1 MLVQNQDDSL
11 GMTDMP
17 CFLLLSSNISLL
29 HAVFLTSDKSLP
41 VILRV
46 MRLLL
51 GLSPQ
56 VGHCEKFPRKIS
68 NLKQVL
74 E

>member
-1 MLVQNQDDSL
+1 MLAQNQDDSL
-11 GMTDMP
+11 GLTDMP
-17 CFLLLSSNISLL
+17 CFLLLSYNISLL
-29 HAVFLTSDKSLP
+29 HAVFLTIDKSFP
-41 VILRV
+41 VVLRV

-56 VGHCEKFPRKIS
+56 AGRCKKFPWKIS